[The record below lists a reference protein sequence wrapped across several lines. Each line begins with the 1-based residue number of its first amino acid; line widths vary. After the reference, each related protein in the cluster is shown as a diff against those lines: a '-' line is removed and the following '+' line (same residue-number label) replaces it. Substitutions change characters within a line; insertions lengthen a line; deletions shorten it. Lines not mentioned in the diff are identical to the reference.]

1 MENYSSAT
9 GPLSKEKVEETL
21 LEEMEAGNYLISI
34 DKPSI
39 VSALGAVPKPDSDD
53 IRLIHDCSMPP
64 GKGVNSYIEIEKQ
77 SFQTLDDA
85 AKLIGKSFF
94 IAKVDLRR
102 AYRSVPV
109 HPSNYQALGL
119 KWRFQGDSEFT
130 FLVDTRLPF
139 LGGGGGA

>member
-1 MENYSSAT
+1 
-9 GPLSKEKVEETL
+9 
-21 LEEMEAGNYLISI
+21 
-34 DKPSI
+34 
-39 VSALGAVPKPDSDD
+39 
-53 IRLIHDCSMPP
+53 MPP

-130 FLVDTRLPF
+130 FLARETVNSLFWLTLDYLF
-139 LGGGGGA
+139 GGA

>member
-1 MENYSSAT
+1 
-9 GPLSKEKVEETL
+9 
-21 LEEMEAGNYLISI
+21 
-34 DKPSI
+34 
-39 VSALGAVPKPDSDD
+39 
-53 IRLIHDCSMPP
+53 MPP

-119 KWRFQGDSEFT
+119 KWRFQGDSEFFWLT
-130 FLVDTRLPF
+130 LDYL
-139 LGGGGGA
+139 LGGVARLEIFIALHKQCGA